1 MQTPVPSR
9 APTLPSAPCTGSTL
23 GLLFRQVRDA
33 MWARMADELA
43 RSGHELTFSQYI
55 TLKKLAEGTAGASDL
70 ARAAELN
77 PGAMTRL
84 LDKLEARG
92 MVAREADPTD
102 RRALHI
108 RLTDEG
114 RTIWRDIDQCGM
126 RVRNTAL
133 AGMSDSERD
142 ALTGLLERV
151 RDNLTASTD

>member
-1 MQTPVPSR
+1 
-9 APTLPSAPCTGSTL
+9 
-23 GLLFRQVRDA
+23 
-33 MWARMADELA
+33 MWARMAYELA

-84 LDKLEARG
+84 LDKLEAKG
-92 MVAREADPTD
+92 MVSREADPSD

-108 RLTDEG
+108 DLTDSG

-126 RVRNTAL
+126 RVRDTAL
-133 AGMSDSERD
+133 AGMSDGERN

-151 RDNLTASTD
+151 RDNLTASRD

>member
-1 MQTPVPSR
+1 
-9 APTLPSAPCTGSTL
+9 
-23 GLLFRQVRDA
+23 
-33 MWARMADELA
+33 MWASMADELA
-43 RSGHELTFSQYI
+43 RSGHDLTFSQYI
-55 TLKKLAEGTAGASDL
+55 TLKKLAEGTSGASDL

-92 MVAREADPTD
+92 MVAREADPND

-108 RLTDEG
+108 RLTDAG
-114 RTIWRDIDQCGM
+114 RAIWGDIDQCGM

-133 AGMSDSERD
+133 AGMSDSERN
-142 ALTGLLERV
+142 ALTALLERV